1 VICEGGKRRESTSC
15 FKELLSSRKIQ
26 DVEDIQG
33 YLTQK
38 TYWRLE
44 ASVWAMLCCN
54 YDGCVWGFISSQPI
68 LLSI

>member
-38 TYWRLE
+38 NILE
-44 ASVWAMLCCN
+44 IGSQ
-54 YDGCVWGFISSQPI
+54 CVGNA
-68 LLSI
+68 LLQL